1 MSASLSKLTV
11 SELKRHLVTAGL
23 TVTGRKADLV
33 QRLVDARQ
41 GQGEGSGETSQAQD
55 ARNGEKESVESRRK
69 TRNMSNVSEEPEAEK
84 SGVTKTAGTS
94 GKGKTGKTPG
104 KGNKAE
110 TSGKGKKTGTTE
122 KGKKTATTKKVCVGT
137 CKPGKKSGCPIKGR
151 GKPSGHVGCTDV
163 DRMLE
168 ALGVNPKTASLCTK
182 AAIMKGHI
190 KITGEA
196 GDLEQSVFEQEGE
209 CGHMIIATLG
219 DLLNQPDYAGLDYED
234 GCENATVTC
243 KECDEGRTYVTS
255 VCEGNPS
262 FDSGKF
268 HNHCGECPGFGQCI
282 GDYRE
287 AHCNRCGKHYFQGMI
302 NVYKC
307 DNCKRKKQKTP
318 AGQAR
323 LVEKFVAY
331 LSGDKDIN
339 SSDSDTE
346 DEEF

>member
-1 MSASLSKLTV
+1 MSANLSKLTV
-11 SELKRHLVTAGL
+11 SELKRHLVIAGL
-23 TVTGRKADLV
+23 TVTGRKSDLV
-33 QRLVDARQ
+33 QRLVDARK
-41 GQGEGSGETSQAQD
+41 GQGEVGSGEISHQD
-55 ARNGEKESVESRRK
+55 AGNEEKKGIEKKGK
-69 TRNMSNVSEEPEAEK
+69 TGNMSNVSEEPTAEK

-94 GKGKTGKTPG
+94 GKGKTGKAPVKG
-104 KGNKAE
+104 KKAE
-110 TSGKGKKTGTTE
+110 TPGKKTGPV
-122 KGKKTATTKKVCVGT
+122 KKVCVET

-151 GKPSGHVGCTDV
+151 GKPSGHVGCAEV

-168 ALGVNPKTASLCTK
+168 GLGVNPKTASLCTK

-196 GDLEQSVFEQEGE
+196 GDLEQSVVEQEGE
-209 CGHMIIATLG
+209 CGHTIIATLG
-219 DLLNQPDYAGLDYED
+219 DLLKQPDYAGLDYED

-268 HNHCGECPGFGQCI
+268 HNHCHECPGFGQCI

-287 AHCNRCGKHYFQGMI
+287 AHCDRCGKHYFRGMI

-323 LVEKFVAY
+323 LAEKFVAY
-331 LSGDKDIN
+331 LSGEKDIN
-339 SSDSDTE
+339 WSDSDTE